1 MTIVKKALNLSA
13 FFVLLL
19 LLNTAYADCRSNQ
32 YDEVATVKRVIDG
45 DTLVLK
51 NNRKIRI
58 IGINTPELGHYPKQA
73 EPLAIN
79 AKQFVETTL
88 SQNKKIKLKYGKQN
102 KDRYGR
108 LLAHVFLMDGRNLA
122 VMLLK
127 KGLAMAIVVPPNS
140 LFSNCYFKLEAQS
153 REYTLKKGASI
164 WKHPFFKHKEAN
176 TINHK
181 MTGFSLIKGKVIRV
195 GRSRDS
201 IWLQLAAKFT
211 IRIKRKDFKYFK
223 NIKLE
228 NLNKRQLKNKNL
240 YIRGWV
246 YQWKKELYIQLR
258 HPRMIE
264 GLSF

>member
-1 MTIVKKALNLSA
+1 MYIVKRALNLSA

-19 LLNTAYADCRSNQ
+19 LLNTAYADCSSNQ
-32 YDEVATVKRVIDG
+32 YDETATVKRVIDG

-51 NNRKIRI
+51 NKRKIRI
-58 IGINTPELGHYPKQA
+58 IGINTPELGHYPKKA

-79 AKQFVETTL
+79 AKQFVENTL
-88 SQNKKIKLKYGKQN
+88 SLNKNIKLKFGKQK

-108 LLAHVFLMDGRNLA
+108 LLSHVFLMDGRNLGA
-122 VMLLK
+122 MLLK
-127 KGLAMAIVVPPNS
+127 KGLATAIVIPPNS
-140 LFSNCYFKLEAQS
+140 LFSNCYFKLETQS
-153 REYTLKKGASI
+153 REYTSKKDASI
-164 WKHPFFKHKEAN
+164 WKHPFFKYKEAN
-176 TINHK
+176 KINK
-181 MTGFSLIKGKVIRV
+181 NMTGFSFIKGKVIRV

-223 NIKLE
+223 KIRLDS
-228 NLNKRQLKNKNL
+228 LNKRQLKNKDL

-246 YQWKKELYIQLR
+246 YLWKKELYIQLR

-264 GLSF
+264 GLSY

>member
-1 MTIVKKALNLSA
+1 MYIVKKALKSSA
-13 FFVLLL
+13 FFVLIF
-19 LLNTAYADCRSNQ
+19 LLNTAYADCSSNQ

-51 NNRKIRI
+51 NKRKIRI

-73 EPLAIN
+73 EPLALS

-88 SQNKKIKLKYGKQN
+88 SPNKNIKLKYGKQN

-108 LLAHVFLMDGRNLA
+108 LLAHVFLMDGRNLGA
-122 VMLLK
+122 MLLK
-127 KGLAMAIVVPPNS
+127 KGLAMAVVVPPNA
-140 LFSNCYFKLEAQS
+140 LFSNCYFKLDRQS
-153 REYTLKKGASI
+153 REYTSKKGGSI
-164 WKHPFFKHKEAN
+164 WKHPFFQYKEAN
-176 TINHK
+176 KINHN
-181 MTGFSLIKGKVIRV
+181 MTGFSFIKGKVIRI

-223 NIKLE
+223 KIRLE
-228 NLNKRQLKNKNL
+228 SLNKRQLKNKDL
-240 YIRGWV
+240 YIRGWI
-246 YQWKKELYIQLR
+246 YLWKKELYIQLR

-264 GLSF
+264 GLSY